1 MAHEGLSPRRAPNQ
15 FRDSLRRLLR
25 NLELALLD
33 IARAPILVD
42 KLRGGRVSCGLMTYL
57 NLDCIGRVSADAFQA
72 QKPYPWAQMQGTL
85 TAEGWDFLRGTLP
98 DISQFQR
105 MVGVK
110 RGYGQAPHDRGILHW
125 REEMP
130 VAEPWRAFIAE
141 LHGQAYDAFLRRML
155 GLGERQIILTM
166 EWYYAWQG
174 CSVSPHCDARRK
186 LATHIFFF
194 ATDADWP
201 REWGG
206 DILILD
212 DEGRCKAH
220 SAPTFDELKVA
231 ASLDLRKNGSLLF
244 QRTEHSWH
252 GVLPLRSPRPD
263 VYRKLFIVT
272 VNIPTWQVRWR
283 RLRGKDPDGYPFR
296 P

>member
-1 MAHEGLSPRRAPNQ
+1 MQ
-15 FRDSLRRLLR
+15 
-25 NLELALLD
+25 
-33 IARAPILVD
+33 
-42 KLRGGRVSCGLMTYL
+42 YL
-57 NLDCIGRVSADAFQA
+57 NLGAIEGVSVEAFQNN
-72 QKPYPWAQMQGTL
+72 KPYPWAHMQDTL
-85 TAEGWDFLRGTLP
+85 TQDGWDQLRETLP
-98 DISQFQR
+98 DMSEFQR

-110 RGYGQAPHDRGILHW
+110 RAFGQAPHNRGILHYQDG
-125 REEMP
+125 MP
-130 VAEPWRAFIAE
+130 VAEPWKRFIAE
-141 LHGQAYDAFLRRML
+141 LRGAAYGSFLRRML
-155 GLGERQIILTM
+155 GVPADAQLILTL

-194 ATDADWP
+194 ADDEDWP

-212 DEGRCKAH
+212 DEGRYKAH
-220 SAPTFDELKVA
+220 SAPGFDNLKVA

-252 GVLPLRSPRPD
+252 GVRPLQSPHAD

-272 VNIPTWQVRWR
+272 VNIPTVQVMWR
-283 RLRGKDPDGYPFR
+283 RVRGKDPDGYRFKVESSQR
-296 P
+296 QQ